1 MGRRRQPSLIM
12 KAKRVDLVSVKL
24 VKESSLFYAK
34 RRISSPDDALTLLRE
49 FMEDA
54 DREQFLIMCLNTKN
68 EPTAIH
74 TVSIGTLN
82 SSYAHPRE
90 VFKAAILANSACII
104 LAHNHPSGDPTP
116 SRDDMELTGRLKDA
130 GKIIGIEVLDHM
142 VIGENGSFVSFKAK
156 GLL

>member
-1 MGRRRQPSLIM
+1 MGRRRRPPLIM

-82 SSYAHPRE
+82 SSYAHSRE

-116 SRDDMELTGRLKDA
+116 SRYDMELTGRLKDA